1 MYPFQSELFKKKPLK
16 LIIQSIYGLSK
27 FYTQIMFKILGFSS
41 NLKSSYATNSQLL
54 ELVYLIDKSP
64 ILKESALKKHNFSIF
79 QKLIEI
85 KTVKSRR
92 LLNGLPVRGQRTHT
106 NSKTS
111 KKKLFFIK

>member
-1 MYPFQSELFKKKPLK
+1 MYQFQSELFKNKSLK
-16 LIIQSIYGLSK
+16 LTIQSIYGFSC
-27 FYTQIMFKILGFSS
+27 FYTETILKTLGFSK
-41 NLKSSYATNSQLL
+41 NFKNFYATNIQLL

-64 ILKESALKKHNFSIF
+64 VLKESALKKHNFSIF

-85 KTVKSRR
+85 KTVKSKK
-92 LLNGLPVRGQRTHT
+92 LMKGLPVRGQRTHT